1 MQEMTIASRI
11 ILNSQYLD
19 VKLKCFYTSSLTDFL
34 DCNQQIYYKEIIGV
48 CVDSKEQKIKTSNN
62 LIKNNSTIFI
72 YLIQMINSLLENTSL
87 HSSLTIF
94 NYYAMYCTN
103 MFMYITFNTCY
114 LL

>member
-1 MQEMTIASRI
+1 M
-11 ILNSQYLD
+11 
-19 VKLKCFYTSSLTDFL
+19 
-34 DCNQQIYYKEIIGV
+34 NQQIYYKEIIGV